1 MQKYGGDVCK
11 QVSVAKEIARRFL
24 NAAESDD
31 QMDICGIMYTKADI
45 AVCVSIAESMKS
57 YVEKLRSTSS
67 RHLMTSYPSIQFTVP
82 H

>member
-1 MQKYGGDVCK
+1 MRVCYLTTRVKSLKEKTIESGCRGDVRK

-45 AVCVSIAESMKS
+45 PNPGATKDNWTC
-57 YVEKLRSTSS
+57 
-67 RHLMTSYPSIQFTVP
+67 
-82 H
+82 